1 MPTYNQDCDKKE
13 ILIIHKL
20 FFTVYSI
27 PRNYVRMRE
36 PLLEVRKIW
45 RRTFMI
51 CDYETSYILL
61 VSQ

>member
-1 MPTYNQDCDKKE
+1 MPTYNQDCKQKRDFKNSQI
-13 ILIIHKL
+13 ILYRL
-20 FFTVYSI
+20 FYLFEC
-27 PRNYVRMRE
+27 E